1 MALSGSV
8 STSKYDGRYLKLS
21 WTATQ
26 SVANNTSTIKWTLS
40 AAGGNYNWYS
50 TGPVTC
56 TIDGSTVYSRSSRTD
71 MYKGTIASG
80 TKTITHNSD
89 GTRTFKVTI
98 RAAIYYYDV
107 NCTGSSTFT
116 LNPIDRV
123 PGAPTSVT
131 CTAGNGSYVSIGDT
145 ATIRWSGTTGT
156 LTGYQ
161 WQYQWAGGDWSSTR
175 TVTTTSS
182 SGSATEGVTSST
194 KNAGEAIRFRVRA
207 MNGSLASGWAY
218 SSYLTVVGGMR
229 VKASGSWKQG
239 LAFVKVNGAWKTATH
254 VYVKVNGTWK
264 ESI

>member
-40 AAGGNYNWYS
+40 AAGVNVNWYS

-56 TIDGSTVYSRSSRTD
+56 TIDGSTVYSRSSRVD

-80 TKTITHNSD
+80 TKTITHNND

-123 PGAPTSVT
+123 PGTPTTAT

-145 ATIRWSGTTGT
+145 VTIRWSGTTGT
-156 LTGYQ
+156 VTGYE
-161 WQYQWAGGDWSSTR
+161 WQYQFDSESWSSTR
-175 TVTTTSS
+175 TVTTSSS
-182 SGSATEGVTSST
+182 SGSATIGIGTTT
-194 KNAGEAIRFRVRA
+194 KNAGSVIRFRVRA
-207 MNGSLASGWAY
+207 MNGSLASGWKTTSA
-218 SSYLTVVGGMR
+218 LTIVGGMR
-229 VKASGSWKQG
+229 VKVSGSWKQG

-254 VYVKVNGTWK
+254 VYVKVNGAWK